1 MSFSNLGLSAALLRA
16 VEDQGYTTATP
27 IQSQAIPTILAGGD
41 VMAAA
46 QTGTG
51 KTAGFTLPILERL
64 MREKPKSGG
73 RPIRALVITP
83 TRELAAQVQESV
95 KTYGRHLPLKS
106 TTVFGGVGMQP
117 QVQTLR
123 RGVDILVATPGRLID
138 HLQRRTV
145 DLSQVETLVLDEA
158 DRMLDMGFINDIK
171 KLIAAVPKQRQT
183 LLFSA
188 TFSDGIRD
196 LAQGLLTRPTR
207 LEVAAR
213 NAAVDTVTQK
223 VHPVN
228 RDGKKTVLS
237 HLIRDGDWQQVLVFT
252 RTKRGA
258 DRLAMQL
265 DRDGLSSA
273 AIHGNKTQGARTKAL
288 GQFKKG
294 GVRILVATDIAARGL
309 DIDHLPHV
317 VNYDLPEV
325 PEDYLHRIGR
335 TGRAGRDGQA
345 VSLVSGDDRKLLKG
359 IERMMNRNIHSE
371 PVPGYEPDPF
381 EETAVAAKRRNNPG
395 GGQGRNQGQGQQRN
409 AAGKGRPG
417 GRQQKGNGGGRP
429 HAGNPG
435 RRAR

>member
-1 MSFSNLGLSAALLRA
+1 
-16 VEDQGYTTATP
+16 
-27 IQSQAIPTILAGGD
+27 
-41 VMAAA
+41 
-46 QTGTG
+46 
-51 KTAGFTLPILERL
+51 
-64 MREKPKSGG
+64 
-73 RPIRALVITP
+73 
-83 TRELAAQVQESV
+83 
-95 KTYGRHLPLKS
+95 
-106 TTVFGGVGMQP
+106 
-117 QVQTLR
+117 
-123 RGVDILVATPGRLID
+123 
-138 HLQRRTV
+138 
-145 DLSQVETLVLDEA
+145 
-158 DRMLDMGFINDIK
+158 MLDMGFIHDIRK
-171 KLIAAVPKQRQT
+171 VIAAVPKQRQT

-188 TFSDGIRD
+188 TFSDAISQ

-207 LEVAAR
+207 IEVAAR
-213 NAAVDTVTQK
+213 NSAVETVTQK

-265 DRDGLSSA
+265 DREGLSSA

-335 TGRAGRDGQA
+335 TGRAGRGGQA

-371 PVPGYEPDPF
+371 AVPGYEPDPF
-381 EETAVAAKRRNNPG
+381 EETAVAAKRRNHHG
-395 GGQGRNQGQGQQRN
+395 GGQDRHQGQKRN
-409 AAGKGRPG
+409 AGPGRAAGRRPQGNGNGHRSAG
-417 GRQQKGNGGGRP
+417 GRQ
-429 HAGNPG
+429 G
-435 RRAR
+435 RRPR